1 MPLSNT
7 SLKIVKLA
15 KLHPGLISKGSLKIL
30 QISEGIIRGKIIKGR
45 SPVKLLLMQYLVR

>member
-15 KLHPGLISKGSLKIL
+15 KLHPGLISKRSLKIL

>member
-15 KLHPGLISKGSLKIL
+15 KLHPGLISKRSLKIL
-30 QISEGIIRGKIIKGR
+30 QISEDIIRGKIIKGH